1 MIVYYRPNTCFFR
14 KTDTKMIIPADLDS
28 HDNVISVI
36 NLSDL
41 FNYIVQP

>member
-1 MIVYYRPNTCFFR
+1 
-14 KTDTKMIIPADLDS
+14 MIIPADLDS

-41 FNYIVQP
+41 FNYIVQPWKHYLTLLSEKHICVY